1 MFSPTYSCL
10 FEMFIFTSFHLEIP
24 DFLSPEEA
32 DHIIDVAEYVGF
44 AKSDIHL
51 DPVAKQHGKTV
62 RSTEGKSQVQPQALR
77 AVFAWGGV
85 ADYRHSP
92 LTLAW
97 NKHFTLQIFP
107 EKEIC
112 NQKKKKFG
120 WIRQRC

>member
-1 MFSPTYSCL
+1 
-10 FEMFIFTSFHLEIP
+10 MFIFTSFHLEIP

-62 RSTEGKSQVQPQALR
+62 RSTEGKLQLR
-77 AVFAWGGV
+77 AVFACGGV
-85 ADYRHSP
+85 ADYRYSA

-120 WIRQRC
+120 WIR